1 MFQQLLLRAVL
12 LFELATCTQTFS
24 VSYENAKKF
33 HGKTYTPQLP
43 L

>member
-33 HGKTYTPQLP
+33 HGKAYAPQLP